1 MIALQIGE
9 KIFSVLRLNELSDE
23 AEISEMNKL
32 LLSFSC
38 PLNDEVES
46 FLKNNAFDFSS
57 KNQAVTYL
65 VFQGKRFIAY
75 FTLANKLIQ
84 VQKNAVSKSVLK
96 RLLRTAE
103 DSGNEFINVPGILV
117 AQLGK
122 NFTDKNNTLISGT
135 ELLDIIS
142 YFVKE
147 VQALIGG
154 AVYFLECDSDRQKVI
169 DFYQI
174 NGFIFFSQRAAK
186 SDGIQLFQFLKK
198 I

>member
-1 MIALQIGE
+1 MISLLIDG
-9 KIFSVLRLNELSDE
+9 KTFSVLRLNELSDT

-32 LLSFSC
+32 FLSFSC

-46 FLKNNAFDFSS
+46 FLKNNSYDFSS

-65 VFQGKRFIAY
+65 IFLENHFVAY

-84 VQKNAVSKSVLK
+84 VQKDSVSKTVLK

-103 DSGNEFINVPGILV
+103 DAGDNFINVPGILV

-122 NFTDKNNTLISGT
+122 NFTEGNNQLISGT
-135 ELLDIIS
+135 EILDIIS

-147 VQALIGG
+147 VQGLIGG

-169 DFYQI
+169 DFYQDS
-174 NGFIFFSQRAAK
+174 GFVLFSKRAAK
-186 SDGIQLFQFLKK
+186 SDGILLLQFLKR

>member
-1 MIALQIGE
+1 
-9 KIFSVLRLNELSDE
+9 
-23 AEISEMNKL
+23 MNKL
-32 LLSFSC
+32 FLSFSC

-46 FLKNNAFDFSS
+46 FLKNNSYDFSS

-65 VFQGKRFIAY
+65 IFLENHFVAY

-84 VQKNAVSKSVLK
+84 VQKDSVSKTVLK

-103 DSGNEFINVPGILV
+103 DAGDNFINVPGILV

-122 NFTDKNNTLISGT
+122 NFTEGNNQLISGT
-135 ELLDIIS
+135 EILDIIS

-147 VQALIGG
+147 VQGLIGG

-169 DFYQI
+169 DFYQDS
-174 NGFIFFSQRAAK
+174 GFVLFSKRAAK
-186 SDGIQLFQFLKK
+186 SDGILLLQFLKR